1 MQISDNVVLRLGN
14 TYRERTMPNG
24 QKVHEGKGI
33 PADIKCPSSKAYDRC
48 LNHIKNNQVI
58 NIVKNKALMRQII

>member
-1 MQISDNVVLRLGN
+1 
-14 TYRERTMPNG
+14 MPNG

-58 NIVKNKALMRQII
+58 NIVKNKAWMEQII